1 MSQPTP
7 IDEFDPLYVGAVEEA
22 NATVIERSE
31 DEHRKTLE
39 ARKSAYVRVFVSGT
53 PSKEDREI
61 VLRDLALFCHAD
73 ETAFRP
79 SERETALVL
88 GRQEVMHRIRYHTRF
103 PVNTL
108 MHLYPLR
115 SRDGE

>member
-31 DEHRKTLE
+31 DEHRKALE
-39 ARKSAYVRVFVSGT
+39 ARKGAYARVFVSGT
-53 PSKEDREI
+53 PSREDREL
-61 VLRDLALFCHAD
+61 VLRDLALFCYAD

-88 GRQEVMHRIRYHTRF
+88 GRQEVMHRIRYHTRL
-103 PVNTL
+103 PVDAL
-108 MHLYPLR
+108 MQIYPLAKPR
-115 SRDGE
+115 GE